1 MHFQWVDKL
10 NKDKL
15 MLCSMT
21 GFARVED
28 VSDQGNVSWEIRSV
42 NHRYLEVNFRLPEE
56 VRRIEPQLRK
66 LLQSKLARGKVD
78 CTFRY
83 QLADTQAAA
92 LELNEPLLESLI
104 KQINHVNE
112 KLPQTTPADAVNLL
126 TWPGVVRTTETDMNS
141 FHATCIEL
149 FKSATEQL
157 VDMRGTEGE
166 RLKIM
171 LQERCEE
178 IQKIVKRVRT
188 RYPQVL
194 EAIKQKQQQ
203 RIDELNVDMDQQ
215 RFEQELVYASQ
226 KLDVAEELDRLD
238 SHLTEM
244 QTIFNRKDPI
254 GRRLDFLMQEFNREA
269 NTLASKSAD
278 IETTQAAVELKV
290 LIEQMREQV
299 QNIE

>member
-1 MHFQWVDKL
+1 
-10 NKDKL
+10 

-28 VSDQGNVSWEIRSV
+28 VCDQGNVSWELRSV

-56 VRRIEPQLRK
+56 VRRIEPQLRAF
-66 LLQSKLARGKVD
+66 LQSKLARGKVD

-83 QLADTQAAA
+83 QLADAQTAA
-92 LELNEPLLESLI
+92 LEINEPLLDSLI

-112 KLPQTTPADAVNLL
+112 KLPQSTPAEAADLL
-126 TWPGVVRTTETDMNS
+126 AWPGVVRTAETDMNS
-141 FHATCIEL
+141 FHSTCLDL
-149 FKSATEQL
+149 FKQATEQL
-157 VDMRGTEGE
+157 VEMRATEGE
-166 RLKIM
+166 RLKTM
-171 LQERCEE
+171 LQERCTE
-178 IQKIVKRVRT
+178 IEAIVKQVRV

-194 EAIKQKQQQ
+194 DAVKQKQQQ
-203 RIDELNVDMDQQ
+203 RIDELNVEMDQQ

-238 SHLTEM
+238 SHLAEM

-278 IETTQAAVELKV
+278 VETTQAAVDLKV

>member
-1 MHFQWVDKL
+1 
-10 NKDKL
+10 

-28 VSDQGNVSWEIRSV
+28 VCDQGNVSWEIRSV

-56 VRRIEPQLRK
+56 VRRIEPQLRQ
-66 LLQSKLARGKVD
+66 LLQAKIARGKVD

-83 QLADTQAAA
+83 QLAETQTAA
-92 LELNEPLLESLI
+92 LELNHPLLESLL
-104 KQINHVNE
+104 QQVEHVHD
-112 KLPQTTPADAVNLL
+112 KLPENPPVKAVDLL
-126 TWPGVVRTTETDMNS
+126 TWPGVLRAAETDMNS
-141 FHATCIEL
+141 FHATSIDL
-149 FKSATEQL
+149 FKSAIEQL
-157 VDMRGTEGE
+157 VDMRGMEGE
-166 RLKIM
+166 RLKNM
-171 LQERCEE
+171 LQERCKE
-178 IQKIVKRVRT
+178 IQNIVERVRI
-188 RYPQVL
+188 RYPKVL

-203 RIDELNVDMDQQ
+203 RIDELNVDIDQQ

-244 QTIFNRKDPI
+244 QTIFDRKEPI

-278 IETTQAAVELKV
+278 IETTQAAVDLKV

>member
-1 MHFQWVDKL
+1 
-10 NKDKL
+10 

-28 VSDQGNVSWEIRSV
+28 ASDQGNVSWELRSV
-42 NHRYLEVNFRLPEE
+42 NHRYLEINFRLPEE

-66 LLQSKLARGKVD
+66 ILQSKLARGKID
-78 CTFRY
+78 CSFRY
-83 QLADTQAAA
+83 QLADTQTAA

-112 KLPQTTPADAVNLL
+112 KLPQATPAAAVDLL
-126 TWPGVVRTTETDMNS
+126 TWPGVVRSTETDMNS
-141 FHATCIEL
+141 FHATCLDL
-149 FKSATEQL
+149 FKTATQEL
-157 VDMRGTEGE
+157 VEMRGTEGE
-166 RLKIM
+166 RLKEM
-171 LQERCEE
+171 LQQRCDE
-178 IQKIVKRVRT
+178 IADIVKQVRK
-188 RYPQVL
+188 RYPQIL
-194 EAIKQKQQQ
+194 DAIRQKQKQ
-203 RIDELNVDMDQQ
+203 RIEELNIDIDQQ
-215 RFEQELVYASQ
+215 RFEQELVYTSQ

-238 SHLTEM
+238 SHLAEM
-244 QTIFNRKDPI
+244 KTIFDRKDPI

-278 IETTQAAVELKV
+278 IETTQASVDLKV

>member
-1 MHFQWVDKL
+1 
-10 NKDKL
+10 

-28 VSDQGNVSWEIRSV
+28 VCDQGNVSWELRSV
-42 NHRYLEVNFRLPEE
+42 NHRYLEINFRLPEE

-83 QLADTQAAA
+83 QLAEAQTAA
-92 LELNEPLLESLI
+92 LEINEPLLESLI
-104 KQINHVNE
+104 KQVNHVNE
-112 KLPQTTPADAVNLL
+112 KLPQATPAEAVDLL
-126 TWPGVVRTTETDMNS
+126 SWPGVVRTAETDMNS
-141 FHATCIEL
+141 FHTSCLEL
-149 FKSATEQL
+149 FKNATDQL
-157 VDMRGTEGE
+157 VDMRGTEGK
-166 RLKIM
+166 RLKNM
-171 LQERCEE
+171 LQERCDE
-178 IQKIVKRVRT
+178 ITNIVKRVRI

-194 EAIKQKQQQ
+194 ESIKQKQQQ
-203 RIDELNVDMDQQ
+203 RIDDLNVDMDQQ

-244 QTIFNRKDPI
+244 QTIFDRKDPI

-278 IETTQAAVELKV
+278 VETTQAAVDLKV

>member
-1 MHFQWVDKL
+1 
-10 NKDKL
+10 

-28 VSDQGNVSWEIRSV
+28 VCDQGNVSWEIRSV
-42 NHRYLEVNFRLPEE
+42 NHRYLEINFRLPEE

-66 LLQSKLARGKVD
+66 FLQSKLARGKVD

-83 QLADTQAAA
+83 QLADAQAAA
-92 LELNEPLLESLI
+92 LELNEPLLDSLI

-112 KLPQTTPADAVNLL
+112 KLPQATPAEAVDLL
-126 TWPGVVRTTETDMNS
+126 SWPGVVRTTETDMNS

-149 FKSATEQL
+149 FKTATEQL

-166 RLKIM
+166 RLKNM

-178 IQKIVKRVRT
+178 IANLVKKVRI

-194 EAIKQKQQQ
+194 KAIKQKQQQ
-203 RIDELNVDMDQQ
+203 RIDELNVEMDQQ

-238 SHLTEM
+238 SHLVEM
-244 QTIFNRKDPI
+244 QTIFDRKNPI

-278 IETTQAAVELKV
+278 IETTQAAVDLKV

>member
-1 MHFQWVDKL
+1 
-10 NKDKL
+10 

-28 VSDQGNVSWEIRSV
+28 ACDQGNVSWEIRSV
-42 NHRYLEVNFRLPEE
+42 NHRYLEINFRLPEE

-66 LLQSKLARGKVD
+66 FLQSKLARGKVD

-92 LELNEPLLESLI
+92 LELNETLLDSLI

-112 KLPQTTPADAVNLL
+112 KLPQATPAEAVDLL
-126 TWPGVVRTTETDMNS
+126 SWPGVVRTTETDMNS
-141 FHATCIEL
+141 FHSTCIEL
-149 FKSATEQL
+149 FKTATEQL

-166 RLKIM
+166 RLKNM

-178 IQKIVKRVRT
+178 IANIVKKVRI

-203 RIDELNVDMDQQ
+203 RIDELNVEMDQQ

-238 SHLTEM
+238 SHLVEM
-244 QTIFNRKDPI
+244 QTIFDRKNPI

-278 IETTQAAVELKV
+278 IETTQAAVDLKV

>member
-1 MHFQWVDKL
+1 
-10 NKDKL
+10 
-15 MLCSMT
+15 MLSSMT

-28 VSDQGNVSWEIRSV
+28 VCEQGNVSWELRSV
-42 NHRYLEVNFRLPEE
+42 NHRYLEINFRLPEE

-66 LLQSKLARGKVD
+66 ILQSKLARGKID
-78 CTFRY
+78 CSFRY
-83 QLADTQAAA
+83 QFADAQTAA

-112 KLPQTTPADAVNLL
+112 KLPQATPAEAVDLL
-126 TWPGVVRTTETDMNS
+126 SWPGVVRSTETDMSS
-141 FHATCIEL
+141 FHATCLEL
-149 FKSATEQL
+149 FNTATQQL
-157 VDMRGTEGE
+157 VEMRGTEGV
-166 RLKIM
+166 RLKDM
-171 LQERCEE
+171 LQQRCNE
-178 IQKIVKRVRT
+178 ITDIVKQVRN
-188 RYPQVL
+188 RYPQVI
-194 EAIKQKQQQ
+194 EAIRHKQKQ
-203 RIDELNVDMDQQ
+203 RIEELNIDIDQQ
-215 RFEQELVYASQ
+215 RFEQELVYTSQ

-244 QTIFNRKDPI
+244 NTIFDRKDPI

-278 IETTQAAVELKV
+278 IETTQASVDLKV

>member
-1 MHFQWVDKL
+1 
-10 NKDKL
+10 

-28 VSDQGNVSWEIRSV
+28 ACDQGNVSWEIRSV
-42 NHRYLEVNFRLPEE
+42 NHRYLELNFRLPEE

-66 LLQSKLARGKVD
+66 FLQSKLARGKVD

-92 LELNEPLLESLI
+92 LELNETLLDSLI

-112 KLPQTTPADAVNLL
+112 KLPQATPAEAVDLL
-126 TWPGVVRTTETDMNS
+126 SWPGVVRTTETDMNS

-149 FKSATEQL
+149 FKTATEQL

-166 RLKIM
+166 RLKNM

-178 IQKIVKRVRT
+178 IANIVKKVRI

-203 RIDELNVDMDQQ
+203 RIDELNVEMDQQ

-238 SHLTEM
+238 SHLVEM
-244 QTIFNRKDPI
+244 QTIFDRKNPI

-278 IETTQAAVELKV
+278 IETTQAAVDLKV

>member
-1 MHFQWVDKL
+1 
-10 NKDKL
+10 

-28 VSDQGNVSWEIRSV
+28 VCDQGNVSWELRSV
-42 NHRYLEVNFRLPEE
+42 NHRYLEINLRLPEE
-56 VRRIEPQLRK
+56 IRRIEPQLRK

-83 QLADTQAAA
+83 QLAEAQTAA
-92 LELNEPLLESLI
+92 LEINEPLLESLI
-104 KQINHVNE
+104 KQINHVNA
-112 KLPQTTPADAVNLL
+112 KLPQATPAEAVDLL
-126 TWPGVVRTTETDMNS
+126 AWPGVVRTAETDMNS
-141 FHATCIEL
+141 FHATCLEL
-149 FKSATEQL
+149 FKNATEQL
-157 VDMRGTEGE
+157 VEMRGTEGE
-166 RLKIM
+166 RLKGM
-171 LQERCEE
+171 LQERCDE
-178 IQKIVKRVRT
+178 IKNIVKRVRE

-244 QTIFNRKDPI
+244 QTIFDRKDPI

-278 IETTQAAVELKV
+278 IETTQAAVDLKV

>member
-1 MHFQWVDKL
+1 
-10 NKDKL
+10 

-28 VSDQGNVSWEIRSV
+28 VCDQGNVSWELRSV
-42 NHRYLEVNFRLPEE
+42 NHRYLEINFRLPEE

-66 LLQSKLARGKVD
+66 ILQSKLARGKID
-78 CTFRY
+78 CSFRY
-83 QLADTQAAA
+83 QLADAQTAA

-112 KLPQTTPADAVNLL
+112 KLPQATPAEAVDLL
-126 TWPGVVRTTETDMNS
+126 SWPGVVRSAETDMNS
-141 FHATCIEL
+141 FHATCLEQ
-149 FKSATEQL
+149 FKAATQQL
-157 VDMRGTEGE
+157 VEMRGTEGE
-166 RLKIM
+166 RLKDM
-171 LQERCEE
+171 LQQRCDE
-178 IQKIVKRVRT
+178 ITDIVKRVRI
-188 RYPQVL
+188 RYPQVID
-194 EAIKQKQQQ
+194 AIRQKQKQ
-203 RIDELNVDMDQQ
+203 RIEELNIDFDQQ
-215 RFEQELVYASQ
+215 RFEQELVYTSQ

-238 SHLTEM
+238 SHLEEM
-244 QTIFNRKDPI
+244 KTIFDRKDPI

-278 IETTQAAVELKV
+278 IETTQASVDLKV

>member
-1 MHFQWVDKL
+1 
-10 NKDKL
+10 

-42 NHRYLEVNFRLPEE
+42 NHRYLEINFRLPEE

-66 LLQSKLARGKVD
+66 FLQSKLARGKVD
-78 CTFRY
+78 CAFRY
-83 QLADTQAAA
+83 QLGDTQAAA

-104 KQINHVNE
+104 KQINHVNA
-112 KLPQTTPADAVNLL
+112 KLPQATPAEAVDLL
-126 TWPGVVRTTETDMNS
+126 AWPGVVRTTETDMNS
-141 FHATCIEL
+141 FHTTCLEL

-157 VDMRGTEGE
+157 IDMRSTEGE
-166 RLKIM
+166 RLKNM

-178 IQKIVKRVRT
+178 ITSIVKKVRI

-238 SHLTEM
+238 SHLVEM
-244 QTIFNRKDPI
+244 QTIFDRKDPI

-278 IETTQAAVELKV
+278 IETTQAAVDLKV

>member
-1 MHFQWVDKL
+1 
-10 NKDKL
+10 

-28 VSDQGNVSWEIRSV
+28 VCDQGNVSWEIRSV
-42 NHRYLEVNFRLPEE
+42 NHRYLEINFRLPEE

-66 LLQSKLARGKVD
+66 FLQSKLARGKVD

-83 QLADTQAAA
+83 QLADAQAAA
-92 LELNEPLLESLI
+92 LELNEPLLDSLI

-112 KLPQTTPADAVNLL
+112 KLPQATPAEAVDLL
-126 TWPGVVRTTETDMNS
+126 SWPGVVRTTETDMNS

-149 FKSATEQL
+149 FKTATEQL

-166 RLKIM
+166 RLKNM

-178 IQKIVKRVRT
+178 IANLVKKVRI

-203 RIDELNVDMDQQ
+203 RIDELNVEMDQQ

-238 SHLTEM
+238 SHLVEM
-244 QTIFNRKDPI
+244 QTIFDRKNPI

-278 IETTQAAVELKV
+278 IETTQAAVDLKV

>member
-1 MHFQWVDKL
+1 
-10 NKDKL
+10 

-28 VSDQGNVSWEIRSV
+28 VCDQGNVSWEIRSV
-42 NHRYLEVNFRLPEE
+42 NHRYLEINFRLPEE

-66 LLQSKLARGKVD
+66 FLQSKLARGKVD
-78 CTFRY
+78 CAFRY

-104 KQINHVNE
+104 KQISHVNE
-112 KLPQTTPADAVNLL
+112 KLPQSTPADAVDLL
-126 TWPGVVRTTETDMNS
+126 SWPGVVRTTETDMNS

-157 VDMRGTEGE
+157 IDMRSTEGE
-166 RLKIM
+166 RLKNM

-178 IQKIVKRVRT
+178 ITSIVKKVRI

-238 SHLTEM
+238 SHLVEM

-278 IETTQAAVELKV
+278 IETTQAAVDLKV